1 VTSDQNEIARRGDVA
16 LTVIYTEIAGT
27 VEVILPIS
35 LLGLVP
41 TNTIGYSIRGRVRR
55 LRMTDWKFSPD
66 GTIKTEWIADR
77 QSAFTSQLT
86 ALPAVPTTPPPPSI
100 AGPIVSAVLDIP
112 ALVDSLDTLH
122 LYAAATGITE
132 GWWGSVHQRR
142 LPWDTDYTTAAQFTR
157 PATIIGSL
165 DDAVTD
171 ASEHFTDTTNVVRM
185 TLYQDDELET
195 FTQQQFLSENGA
207 FALSWEDSGRRR
219 WEVCQYR
226 DAVKVGDR
234 RWELA

>member
-35 LLGLVP
+35 LLPLIP

-77 QSAFTSQLT
+77 QSAYTSQLT

-100 AGPIVSAVLDIP
+100 AGPTVSAFLDIP

-122 LYAAATGITE
+122 GYAAATGQTE
-132 GWWGSVHQRR
+132 GWGGAVHQRK
-142 LPWDTDYTTAAQFTR
+142 LPWDTDYTIAAQFTR
-157 PATIIGSL
+157 PATIMGTL
-165 DDAVTD
+165 EADLPD
-171 ASEHFTDTTNVVRM
+171 ASEH
-185 TLYQDDELET
+185 
-195 FTQQQFLSENGA
+195 
-207 FALSWEDSGRRR
+207 
-219 WEVCQYR
+219 
-226 DAVKVGDR
+226 
-234 RWELA
+234 